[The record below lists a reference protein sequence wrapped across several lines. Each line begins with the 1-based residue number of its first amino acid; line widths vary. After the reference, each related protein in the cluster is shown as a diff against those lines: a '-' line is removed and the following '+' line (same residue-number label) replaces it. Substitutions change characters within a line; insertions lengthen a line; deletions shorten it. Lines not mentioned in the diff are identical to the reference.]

1 MRVEA
6 TELDG
11 VLVLYP
17 VVHGDARGFFQETW
31 VEERYRAHGIGPHF
45 VQDNLSRSVRGTI
58 RGLHLQHPDDQGKLV
73 FVPYGEALDVA
84 VDVRVGSPTFGRHTA
99 RVLSGEN
106 HRQLWIPPGFAH
118 GFAVRSETVVFAYK
132 CTGPYSPTS
141 EIGIAWDDPELLI
154 PWDVAEPLVSG
165 KDRAQP
171 RLSEIDPRRL
181 PRWASR

>member
-1 MRVEA
+1 MRVE
-6 TELDG
+6 TTKLDG
-11 VLVLYP
+11 VLVLHP
-17 VVHGDARGFFQETW
+17 LVHGDTRGFFQETW

-84 VDVRVGSPTFGRHTA
+84 VDVRVGSPTFGRNRASCCRARTTA
-99 RVLSGEN
+99 SSGS
-106 HRQLWIPPGFAH
+106 PPGFAH

-132 CTGPYSPTS
+132 CTGPYSPRS
-141 EIGIAWDDPELLI
+141 EIGIAWDDPDLRI
-154 PWDVAEPLVSG
+154 PWDVAEPLVSE

-171 RLSEIDPRRL
+171 RLSEIDPRTL
-181 PRWASR
+181 PRWAAG